1 MSEPVLEALCVRR
14 FEDATHAEGH
24 MRVTGILEYR
34 DAEGRV
40 LKQVPFS
47 THLPL
52 FEAAPETGE

>member
-1 MSEPVLEALCVRR
+1 MSLEANPVQRPD
-14 FEDATHAEGH
+14 EAPHADGH

-40 LKQVPFS
+40 LKEVPFS

-52 FEAAPETGE
+52 VDAAPETGE